1 MTIMDNMPMTTT
13 TYDNDYLWPQE
24 DSAATN
30 NELLVRLYLRT
41 RLAVNSLG
49 CCVFDEQKV
58 LEDLHLTP
66 EAFDEAFSAL
76 EKSGQVFKYVRE
88 TNELLVKDYVISTNK
103 SINKKLRLAILE
115 DLNQIKSSELMEYFY
130 KNIKGSTK
138 HLRGKTALLKAM
150 KKRVKEN
157 ALN

>member
-1 MTIMDNMPMTTT
+1 MK
-13 TYDNDYLWPQE
+13 L
-24 DSAATN
+24 
-30 NELLVRLYLRT
+30 
-41 RLAVNSLG
+41 
-49 CCVFDEQKV
+49 
-58 LEDLHLTP
+58 
-66 EAFDEAFSAL
+66 FSAL

-88 TNELLVKDYVISTNK
+88 TNELLESRDYVISTNK